1 MSADGRSTTGRR
13 RYSPKV
19 EALGALRLLSG
30 AASTAWTAPAFDHA
44 PTSTDVPS
52 LATDSPAATTGLAW
66 DVALEQADVGAL
78 LSDAS
83 PVAVSPD
90 PGAIRSGLT
99 QLDRYLGRTW
109 SRAGIAPQQHDDST
123 QAVYTTLLQTLGRHR
138 FEVMVAVVGMI
149 GIREV
154 LSRETADGLDFFRAI
169 DAAKKRALR
178 ERNFQPLEGQADPVD
193 PDRAASS
200 SLADRRGA
208 LHEAIAQRLSPREA
222 ALIHETL
229 KGSTPAEIAQQW
241 GVAPK
246 TVSNEKTRVLAK
258 LRDALATEL
267 AD

>member
-1 MSADGRSTTGRR
+1 
-13 RYSPKV
+13 V
-19 EALGALRLLSG
+19 EALGSLRLLSG
-30 AASTAWTAPAFDHA
+30 TASTAWTAPAFDHA
-44 PTSTDVPS
+44 PTPTDVPS
-52 LATDSPAATTGLAW
+52 HAPDSPETNGLAW

-78 LSDAS
+78 LSNSTPTIA
-83 PVAVSPD
+83 SPD

-123 QAVYTTLLQTLGRHR
+123 QAVYTTLLQTLGRDR
-138 FEVMVAVVGMI
+138 FEVMVAVVGLI

-208 LHEAIAQRLSPREA
+208 LHEAIARRLSPREA

-258 LRDALATEL
+258 LRDALAAEL